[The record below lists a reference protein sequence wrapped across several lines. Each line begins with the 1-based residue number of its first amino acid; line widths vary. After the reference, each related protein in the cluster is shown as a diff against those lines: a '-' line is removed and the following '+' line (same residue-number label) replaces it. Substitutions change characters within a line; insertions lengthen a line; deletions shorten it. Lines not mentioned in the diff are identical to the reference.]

1 MYRKQLRYKNR
12 YYTSKSTAFKLK
24 SQTTNKRIDS
34 IVPPDCLTSFDRLH
48 LLMSIL
54 KLIHGI
60 SIVP

>member
-12 YYTSKSTAFKLK
+12 YYTSKSTAFKLE

-54 KLIHGI
+54 H
-60 SIVP
+60 S